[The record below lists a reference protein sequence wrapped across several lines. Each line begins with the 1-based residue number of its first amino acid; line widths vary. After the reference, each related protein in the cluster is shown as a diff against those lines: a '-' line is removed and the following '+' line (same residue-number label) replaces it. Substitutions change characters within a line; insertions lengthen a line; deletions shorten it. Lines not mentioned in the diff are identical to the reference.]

1 MILRN
6 GKAGENTIERSIIK
20 RISGAGLGRG
30 KVTMSADP
38 VTLKVRGIGELA
50 VYSAVNALSAEM
62 IMPESFRPVILLPV
76 GTQEERLREIMDQIC
91 RVCKA
96 ENLVIEGGHTEVTA
110 AVNRPVVIGSCT
122 GTAME
127 QGKANDDFM
136 IGTSMFSDDRSA
148 ASEGHGRKKSAS
160 GQIVM
165 TKWAGMEGSCIM
177 AQERE
182 ELRKVFPETILL
194 RMRMLKDYLS
204 VRPEAQ
210 ICAGERAE
218 CLVDLSQGG
227 IYAALWRLSVKAR
240 CGLRVD
246 MQAIPMLQ
254 ETIELANHY
263 DIDPYKMRSA
273 GSLLA
278 VTSDADAL
286 IGKLEDSGIP
296 TVKIGELAEDHDK
309 ILINDDEIRYL
320 DLPQPDE
327 LLGIMEQG

>member
-1 MILRN
+1 
-6 GKAGENTIERSIIK
+6 
-20 RISGAGLGRG
+20 
-30 KVTMSADP
+30 MSADP

-50 VYSAVNALSAEM
+50 VYAAVNAISAEM
-62 IMPESFRPVILLPV
+62 ILPESFRPVILLPV

-91 RVCKA
+91 RICKA

-110 AVNRPVVIGSCT
+110 AVTRPVVIGTCT

-127 QGKANDDFM
+127 RAAVAKLSVTR
-136 IGTSMFSDDRSA
+136 TSLLSDDGSDASA
-148 ASEGHGRKKSAS
+148 EHGRKKSAA

-165 TKWAGMEGSCIM
+165 TKWAGMEGSCIL

-182 ELRKVFPETILL
+182 ELREVFPETIL
-194 RMRMLKDYLS
+194 MRMCMLGEHLS

-210 ICAGERAE
+210 ICAAE
-218 CLVDLSQGG
+218 GAEHLVDLSQGG

-240 CGLRVD
+240 SGLRVD
-246 MQAIPMLQ
+246 MQSIPMLQ

-278 VTSDADAL
+278 VTRDADTL
-286 IGKLEDSGIP
+286 IGKLEGSGIP
-296 TVKIGELAEDHDK
+296 AVKIGELAEDHDK

-327 LLGIMEQG
+327 LLKIMEQRGEEL

>member
-1 MILRN
+1 
-6 GKAGENTIERSIIK
+6 
-20 RISGAGLGRG
+20 
-30 KVTMSADP
+30 MSADP

-50 VYSAVNALSAEM
+50 VYAAVNALSAEM
-62 IMPESFRPVILLPV
+62 ILPKSFRPVILLPA
-76 GTQEERLREIMDQIC
+76 GTQEERLREIMDRIC
-91 RVCKA
+91 RVCKE

-110 AVNRPVVIGSCT
+110 AVTRPVVIGTCT
-122 GTAME
+122 GSAME
-127 QGKANDDFM
+127 
-136 IGTSMFSDDRSA
+136 RSA
-148 ASEGHGRKKSAS
+148 AGNASVSGYSMLSGVGSDASEEHRKKKPAS

-165 TKWAGMEGSCIM
+165 TKWAGMEGSCIL

-182 ELRKVFPETILL
+182 ELGEVFPETILM
-194 RMRMLKDYLS
+194 RMRLLGDHLS

-210 ICAGERAE
+210 ICAAE
-218 CLVDLSQGG
+218 GADYLVDLSQGG

-246 MQAIPMLQ
+246 MQAIPILQ

-278 VTSDADAL
+278 VTKDAEAL
-286 IGKLEDSGIP
+286 IGKLEGSGIP
-296 TVKIGELAEDHDK
+296 AVKIGELAENHDK

-327 LLGIMEQG
+327 LLKIMEQG